1 MASRIY
7 ALAQQKGGVGK
18 TTTTINLGAAL
29 AELKYRVLLVDVDPQ
44 GALSAGLGVDAE
56 GLSETIYHVMINRK
70 LALSSVIIKTEVG
83 CDIVPANIDLAAAEM
98 NLVSEPG
105 REQIL
110 KGKLKAV
117 EERYDYILVD
127 CPPSLGVLTLN
138 ALAAAKGVIIPV
150 QTQFFA
156 LRGLELLFDT
166 ISKTQER
173 INPSLTVSGILPT
186 LYDGRTTHS
195 KEVLTTL
202 QKKYPGQILKTVIPQ
217 TIKLPDSTMAGFP
230 ITVFNTNSPAAMA
243 YRELAKEIELL

>member
-1 MASRIY
+1 MSSRIY

-18 TTTTINLGAAL
+18 TTSTINLGAAL
-29 AELKYRVLLVDVDPQ
+29 AELKYKVLLVDVDPQ
-44 GALSAGLGVDAE
+44 GALSAGLGIDAE
-56 GLSETIYHVMINRK
+56 SLSETIYHVMTNRK
-70 LALSSVIIKTEVG
+70 LAITSVIIKTEVG

-117 EERYDYILVD
+117 IDSYDYVLID

-138 ALAAAKGVIIPV
+138 ALAAAKGVIVPV

-166 ISKTQER
+166 ISKMQER
-173 INPSLTVSGILPT
+173 INPELKVAGILPT
-186 LYDGRTTHS
+186 LYDSRTTHS
-195 KEVLTTL
+195 KEVLATL

-217 TIKLPDSTMAGFP
+217 TVKLPDSAMAGFP
-230 ITVFNTNSPAAMA
+230 ITLFNTNSPAAAA
-243 YRELAKEIELL
+243 YRDLAKEITTL

>member
-1 MASRIY
+1 MACRIY

-29 AELKYRVLLVDVDPQ
+29 AELKRKVLLVDVDPQ
-44 GALSAGLGVDAE
+44 GALSAGLGIDAE
-56 GLSETIYHVMINRK
+56 GLSETIYHVMVNRK
-70 LALSSVIIKTEVG
+70 QPLGSVVIKTQVG
-83 CDIVPANIDLAAAEM
+83 CDIAPANIDLAAAEM

-110 KGKLKAV
+110 KGKLKALQDN
-117 EERYDYILVD
+117 YDYVLID

-138 ALAAAKGVIIPV
+138 ALAAASGVIVPV

-166 ISKTQER
+166 ISKMQER
-173 INPSLTVSGILPT
+173 LNPELKVAGILPT
-186 LYDGRTTHS
+186 LYDGRTIHS

-202 QKKYPGQILKTVIPQ
+202 QKKYPGQILKSVIPQ

-230 ITVFNTNSPAAMA
+230 ITLFNSSSPAATA
-243 YRELAKEIELL
+243 YRDLAKEIDTL

>member
-1 MASRIY
+1 MSSRIY

-18 TTTTINLGAAL
+18 TTSTINLGAAL
-29 AELKYRVLLVDVDPQ
+29 AELKYKVLLVDVDPQ
-44 GALSAGLGVDAE
+44 GALSAGLGIDAE
-56 GLSETIYHVMINRK
+56 SLSETIYHVMTNRK
-70 LALSSVIIKTEVG
+70 LAITNVIIKTEVG

-117 EERYDYILVD
+117 IDNYDYVLID

-138 ALAAAKGVIIPV
+138 ALAAAKGVIVPV

-166 ISKTQER
+166 ILKMQER
-173 INPSLTVSGILPT
+173 INPELKVAGILPT
-186 LYDGRTTHS
+186 LYDSRTTHS
-195 KEVLTTL
+195 KEVLATL

-217 TIKLPDSTMAGFP
+217 TVKLPDSAMAGFP
-230 ITVFNTNSPAAMA
+230 ITLFNTNSPAAAA
-243 YRELAKEIELL
+243 YRDLAKEINAL